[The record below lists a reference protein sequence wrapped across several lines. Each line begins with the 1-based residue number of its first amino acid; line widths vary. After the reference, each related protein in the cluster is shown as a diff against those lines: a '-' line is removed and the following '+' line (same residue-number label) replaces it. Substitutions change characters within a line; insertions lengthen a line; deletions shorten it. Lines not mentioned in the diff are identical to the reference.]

1 MIRGRLT
8 IRCRYRSFGHHGRGP
23 QRNRKS
29 RDCLGWVSARFSARA
44 KTFLQLTTRGDLMNL
59 KNSTRFFLSLVCAL
73 TLAACGQNSSAP
85 DAAADAAAL
94 ATAAGGWEKAYNE
107 KDADAMAS
115 LYTEDG
121 QLLPPGAG
129 ELTGRDAIRAYF
141 ANDIEKQWAKIS
153 IRSDSSGI
161 GGDWAWRSGSWSVET
176 PPIVTGKYA

>member
-1 MIRGRLT
+1 
-8 IRCRYRSFGHHGRGP
+8 
-23 QRNRKS
+23 
-29 RDCLGWVSARFSARA
+29 
-44 KTFLQLTTRGDLMNL
+44 MNL

-176 PPIVTGKYA
+176 TPIVTGKYAEVWRRTADGWRLHKDIWNLDSPPNDIDVPEITVN